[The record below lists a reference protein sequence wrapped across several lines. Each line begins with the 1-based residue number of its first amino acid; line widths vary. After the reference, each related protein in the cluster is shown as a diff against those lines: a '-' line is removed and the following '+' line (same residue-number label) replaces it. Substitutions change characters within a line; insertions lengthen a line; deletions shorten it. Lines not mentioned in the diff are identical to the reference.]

1 MNTYD
6 GRYEPKKIERKMA
19 EIYQEYFGFIGPLE
33 QAFLK
38 YHSANPEVYA
48 EIVGAARKLKATGRD
63 VYGINSLIEVV
74 RWHRNLSTRGD
85 EFKINN
91 NFAPFYS
98 RLIMA
103 REPDLAGFFNTRSQ
117 RIPCSF

>member
-1 MNTYD
+1 MNTQTQQD
-6 GRYEPKKIERKMA
+6 FFE
-19 EIYQEYFGFIGPLE
+19 FVGPLE
-33 QAFLK
+33 RAFTE
-38 YHSANPEVYA
+38 YHESNPEVYA

>member
-1 MNTYD
+1 MT
-6 GRYEPKKIERKMA
+6 
-19 EIYQEYFGFIGPLE
+19 QEYFGFISPAE
-33 QAFLK
+33 QRFRDFHA
-38 YHSANPEVYA
+38 ANPEVYS
-48 EIVGAARKLKATGRD
+48 EIVNAARKLKASGRD

-74 RWHRNLSTRGD
+74 RWHRNLTTRGD

-103 REPDLAGFFNTRSQ
+103 RELDLENFFHTRIQKTVQ
-117 RIPCSF
+117 RTIEEEHYCGIGL